1 MPDALP
7 PGATHPVYELMNTQ
21 RAIRRFKPDPV
32 PDEVIERLIFAATR
46 AASGSNLQPWAFIV
60 VKDDAKRQ
68 TIAQALKALFEARG
82 TLADPSTIEDPMRRR
97 MMEGVVALFSNFAQA
112 PVTIIPCLVNATS
125 PAPDGLVA
133 GSSIYPS
140 VQNLLLAAR
149 AEGLGTV
156 MTTPQTG
163 ILDTLRAE
171 LNIPEG
177 AMPVAMIPLG
187 YPAVPFGPVNRK
199 PISEF
204 IHWNGW

>member
-1 MPDALP
+1 MADALP
-7 PGATHPVYELMNTQ
+7 AGATHPVYELMNTQ

-32 PDEVIERLIFAATR
+32 PEDVIERLIFAATR

-60 VKDDAKRQ
+60 VTDERKRQ
-68 TIAQALKALFEARG
+68 AIAEALKALFEARG
-82 TLADPSTIEDPMRRR
+82 VLADPSTIEDPVRRR
-97 MMEGVVALFSNFAQA
+97 MMQGVVGLFSNFAQA
-112 PVTIIPCLVNATS
+112 PVTIVPCLVSATS

-163 ILDTLRAE
+163 IMDTLRAE
-171 LNIPEG
+171 LNLPAE
-177 AMPVAMIPLG
+177 ATPVAMIPLG
-187 YPAVPFGPVNRK
+187 YPAVPFGPVNRQ
-199 PISEF
+199 PVSTF
-204 IHWNGW
+204 MHWNGW